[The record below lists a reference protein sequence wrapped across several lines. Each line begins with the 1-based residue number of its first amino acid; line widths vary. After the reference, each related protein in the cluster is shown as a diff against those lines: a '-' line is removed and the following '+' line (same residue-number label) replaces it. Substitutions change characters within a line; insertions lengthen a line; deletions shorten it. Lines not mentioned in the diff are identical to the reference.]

1 MIRRPP
7 RSTRTDTLFPYTT
20 LFRSLAFCRSIVHSR
35 HDVADSQPG
44 VFMTFIALLASSL
57 LLSSAASAQAAPRHD
72 LNCTNKVTVMRI
84 SRTTR
89 TRERSPTRLY
99 IDLVATLWSSSHDD
113 MTSDPTSPS
122 HNTTTH

>member
-57 LLSSAASAQAAPRHD
+57 LLSSAASAQAATRYD
-72 LNCTNKVTVMRI
+72 LNCKNKVTVMRSEEHTSELQSLMRI
-84 SRTTR
+84 SYAVFCLNKKKTTKNK
-89 TRERSPTRLY
+89 T
-99 IDLVATLWSSSHDD
+99 IKI
-113 MTSDPTSPS
+113 
-122 HNTTTH
+122 NTYKNTQ